1 MVCGLIACCVFAAD
15 RTTSSSTSTAV
26 KAQNSNTTSSSSNS
40 SSSGKVPPAS
50 STAAAM
56 AAVSTSNGKASE
68 AQDKGGADGDVD
80 DVAKKIKNLR
90 KKLKQVGELKSRL
103 EAGEELNA
111 DQRLKLAGEKELVEE
126 LAALEK

>member
-15 RTTSSSTSTAV
+15 RTSSSTSTAV
-26 KAQNSNTTSSSSNS
+26 KAQNSNTTSGSSNS
-40 SSSGKVPPAS
+40 SSGGKVPPAS

-103 EAGEELNA
+103 GAGEELNA
-111 DQRLKLAGEKELVEE
+111 DQRLKLAGEQELVEE